1 MRNGEGALSE
11 SECVCVCIC
20 VSLGTQICVFLCLHV
35 MVLWK

>member
-11 SECVCVCIC
+11 NECVCV
-20 VSLGTQICVFLCLHV
+20 SLDTQICVFLCLHV